1 MSDVVTHGRRHPG
14 QLRWTLML
22 RLLGGNL
29 LLLVSYLLAARVGL
43 TLAGIDG
50 YVSLVWP
57 ASGVALAGI
66 LLGGYRLLPGLM
78 LAVIFEVYV
87 TRGSLPMALFCAL
100 GVAGGAV
107 TSAYTLRHWANC
119 SLTLE
124 RIRDVVAFIVLGAAL
139 GPMVSAMI
147 GTTALWVW
155 QDHLIDVPWLHVME
169 TWWLGD
175 AMGVLVMTPFLLIWL
190 KLPLPH
196 QYLERWRE
204 LAGLCIITALVGWL
218 VYLNGWGMV
227 DVSPRPWNFL
237 VFPLVLVAAFR
248 FGRHGAVTLM
258 LIVVMLSIIGTLTSR
273 GPFTNA
279 RDDTQWE
286 QLWLFLAVVNISA
299 LLLGS
304 ALHERQ
310 QTQRVMEDHRRQLRS
325 ILASVPGLVYRCRL
339 DERWTMTYVSP
350 GCRELTGYTA
360 QDLLHNQ
367 KCSYNDIIVPED
379 RNEVKDIIHARVAQ
393 QLPYQLSYRIQTA
406 DGKVKWVWEQGTGVP
421 SKSNPQLMYLEG
433 VIIDINDRRSMEE
446 SLRQS
451 EERAR
456 ELAGRLQ
463 VLLRELDHRVK
474 NNLAGLFSLVDM
486 YARRSAS
493 VQDLAQALHDKLL
506 AMKSA
511 HEQIAD
517 AGWHSVDLATLVRS
531 LARQFVGDHGRER
544 SLHIEGP
551 GLSIAPRQVGP
562 LAMVLQELFT
572 NCLKHGCYKSSEG
585 QVHLRWS
592 IIHATPSG
600 NRVQIDWV
608 ESHGP
613 TVTAPA
619 SFGQGLSLI
628 QGFCQFEL
636 AGTCEFHFDP
646 GGFRCVILLTSEP

>member
-1 MSDVVTHGRRHPG
+1 MANHGSGHWW
-14 QLRWTLML
+14 QLRWALVL

-29 LLLVSYLLAARVGL
+29 LLLVGYLLAARVGL

-78 LAVIFEVYV
+78 LAVIFDVYLA
-87 TRGSLPMALFCAL
+87 RGIVPMALFCAL

-107 TSAYTLRHWANC
+107 TSAYTLRHWANF
-119 SLTLE
+119 SLTLD

-139 GPMVSAMI
+139 GPMVSAII
-147 GTTALWVW
+147 GTTALWFW
-155 QDHLIDVPWLHVME
+155 QSHLIDTPWLRVLE

-175 AMGVLVMTPFLLIWL
+175 AMGVLVITPFLLIWL
-190 KLPLPH
+190 QLPLPG

-204 LAGLCIITALVGWL
+204 LAGLSIVTALVCWL
-218 VYLNGWGMV
+218 GYLNGWGMV

-248 FGRHGAVTLM
+248 FSRHGAVTLM
-258 LIVVMLSIIGTLTSR
+258 LIVVTLAIIGTLTSR

-279 RDDTQWE
+279 PNDTQWE
-286 QLWLFLAVVNISA
+286 QLWLFMAVVNISA

-310 QTQRVMEDHRRQLRS
+310 HTQRVMEDHRRQLRS
-325 ILASVPGLVYRCRL
+325 ILASVPGLVYRCRM
-339 DERWTMTYVSP
+339 DDRWTMTYVSP
-350 GCRELTGYTA
+350 GCRDLTGYAA
-360 QDLLHNQ
+360 QELLHNQ
-367 KCSYNDIIVPED
+367 KLSYNDIIFPED
-379 RNEVKDIIHARVAQ
+379 RDQVKHIIHARVAQ

-406 DGKVKWVWEQGTGVP
+406 EGKVKWVWEQGSGVP
-421 SKSNPQLMYLEG
+421 SKFNPQLMYLEG

-451 EERAR
+451 EERSR

-486 YARRSAS
+486 YARRCNNVEDFAK
-493 VQDLAQALHDKLL
+493 ALHDKLL

-544 SLHIEGP
+544 SLHIQGP
-551 GLSIAPRQVGP
+551 ALSIAPRQVGP

-572 NCLKHGCYKSSEG
+572 NCLKHGCYKNTDG
-585 QVHLRWS
+585 QVHLSWS
-592 IIHATPSG
+592 IVHATPSG
-600 NRVQIDWV
+600 NRVQIEWV
-608 ESHGP
+608 ESEGP
-613 TVTAPA
+613 AVTAPI
-619 SFGQGLSLI
+619 SVGQGLSLI
-628 QGFCQFEL
+628 QGFCHFEL
-636 AGTCEFHFDP
+636 AGTCEFHFDST
-646 GGFRCVILLTSEP
+646 GFRCVILLTSEP